1 MNQKIDSHHPV
12 TSCHPSSGR
21 REAIFLAADGWRP
34 AARILAA
41 VALAAMSGGA
51 HAQANY
57 YEGKTIRLVVG
68 LAAGGGFDTYA
79 RTIGRHLGKHVPGN
93 PTVVVD
99 NMTGAGGIVMMNHLY
114 KAAKPDGLTLG
125 HFNGA
130 AVLGQVLGQKGI
142 EFDARKY
149 EYLGAAVKE
158 DVVCGL
164 TKASGITSIERWQ
177 GAKAPVKLGGV
188 APGQTPDN
196 SARIM
201 HAALGLPVQV
211 VSGYKGTSQI
221 RLAAESGE
229 LAGGCWSWE
238 SMRAT
243 WKKGLEAGE
252 VIPVVQVVAK
262 PLADIPNVPLAI
274 NLAKTDD
281 ARKLILVGVQN
292 SSAFAR
298 PFALPPGTPKDRV
311 EILHKAFHAT
321 LKDPA
326 FLAEAQKANL
336 SIDPVTGAEMKRL
349 VEEVFTLDAPLLAK
363 LKEALF
369 PEAR

>member
-1 MNQKIDSHHPV
+1 M
-12 TSCHPSSGR
+12 
-21 REAIFLAADGWRP
+21 
-34 AARILAA
+34 RIVMTVLMA
-41 VALAAMSGGA
+41 VCAALAPASA
-51 HAQANY
+51 IAQANF

-79 RTIGRHLGKHVPGN
+79 RAIGRHLGKHIPGN

-99 NMTGAGGIVMMNHLY
+99 NMTGAGGIVMMNYLY
-114 KAAKPDGLTLG
+114 KVAKPDGLTLG

-130 AVLGQVLGQKGI
+130 VVLGQALGQPGI

-149 EYLGAAVKE
+149 EYLGAAAKE

-164 TKASGITSIERWQ
+164 TRASGITSIDAWRA
-177 GAKAPVKLGGV
+177 AKTPVKLGGV
-188 APGQTPDN
+188 APGQSPDN
-196 SARIM
+196 AARILRS
-201 HAALGLPVQV
+201 ALGLPVQV
-211 VSGYKGTSQI
+211 VTSYKGTSAI

-229 LAGGCWSWE
+229 LAGGCWAWE

-243 WKKGLEAGE
+243 WRKALETGD
-252 VIPVVQVVAK
+252 VVPVVQIVPK
-262 PLADIPNVPLAI
+262 PFPDLPNVPLAI

-292 SSAFAR
+292 AGAFAR

-311 EILHKAFHAT
+311 QALHKAFHAT

-336 SIDPVTGAEMKRL
+336 GIDPVTGEEMSKL
-349 VEEVFTLDAPLLAK
+349 VAEVFALDAATLAK
-363 LKEALF
+363 LKEALSN
-369 PEAR
+369 

>member
-1 MNQKIDSHHPV
+1 MSQRIRG
-12 TSCHPSSGR
+12 T
-21 REAIFLAADGWRP
+21 LAA
-34 AARILAA
+34 AITI
-41 VALAAMSGGA
+41 VAWGSGA
-51 HAQANY
+51 SIAQPY
-57 YEGKTIRLVVG
+57 YEGKTLRVVVG

-79 RTIGRHLGKHVPGN
+79 RLIGRHLGKHISGN

-114 KAAKPDGLTLG
+114 KVAKPDGLTLG

-164 TKASGITSIERWQ
+164 TKASGITSIERWRA
-177 GAKAPVKLGGV
+177 AKAPVKLGGV

-201 HAALGLPVQV
+201 NAALGLPVQV

-243 WKKGLEAGE
+243 WRKGLEAGE
-252 VIPVVQVVAK
+252 VIPVLQVVAK

-298 PFALPPGTPKDRV
+298 PFALPPGTPRDRV

-336 SIDPVTGAEMKRL
+336 SIDPITGGEMKRL
-349 VEEVFTLDAPLLAK
+349 VEEVFTLDAALLAK

-369 PEAR
+369 P

>member
-1 MNQKIDSHHPV
+1 M
-12 TSCHPSSGR
+12 SSR
-21 REAIFLAADGWRP
+21 LP
-34 AARILAA
+34 AVLTT
-41 VALAAMSGGA
+41 VLALAAFSHGA
-51 HAQANY
+51 AQSQPY
-57 YEGKTIRLVVG
+57 YEGKTLRIVVG

-79 RTIGRHLGKHVPGN
+79 RLIGRHLGRNIPGN
-93 PTVVVD
+93 PTVIVD
-99 NMTGAGGIVMMNHLY
+99 NMTGAGGIVMMNHLF
-114 KAAKPDGLTLG
+114 KVAKPDGLTVG

-130 AVLGQVLGQKGI
+130 VVLGQVLGQQGI

-164 TKASGITSIERWQ
+164 TKASGVASVDSWRA
-177 GAKAPVKLGGV
+177 AKAPVKLGGV

-201 HAALGLPVQV
+201 KAALGLPVQV
-211 VSGYKGTSQI
+211 VSGYKGTSAI

-238 SMRAT
+238 SMRVT
-243 WKKGLEAGE
+243 WRKGLESGE

-262 PLADIPNVPLAI
+262 PHPDLPNVPLAI

-281 ARKLILVGVQN
+281 ARKLIVVGVQN

-311 EILHKAFHAT
+311 ETLRKAFQAT

-326 FLAEAQKANL
+326 FVAEAQKANL
-336 SIDPVTGAEMKRL
+336 AIDPVTGDEMARL
-349 VEEVFTLDAPLLAK
+349 VAEVFTLDAGLLAK
-363 LKEALF
+363 LKEALYQ
-369 PEAR
+369 

>member
-1 MNQKIDSHHPV
+1 MNQRIQL
-12 TSCHPSSGR
+12 
-21 REAIFLAADGWRP
+21 LA
-34 AARILAA
+34 AA
-41 VALAAMSGGA
+41 VALAVISGP
-51 HAQANY
+51 AQAQSSY
-57 YEGKTIRLVVG
+57 YDGKTIRLVVG

-79 RTIGRHLGKHVPGN
+79 RTIGRHLGKHIPGN

-164 TKASGITSIERWQ
+164 TKASGITSIERWRS
-177 GAKAPVKLGGV
+177 AKAPVKLGGV

-201 HAALGLPVQV
+201 YAALGLPVQV

-243 WKKGLEAGE
+243 WKKALEAGE

-274 NLAKTDD
+274 NLAKTED
-281 ARKLILVGVQN
+281 AKKLILVGVQN

-311 EILHKAFHAT
+311 EMLHKAFHAT

-336 SIDPVTGAEMKRL
+336 AIDPITGVEMKRL

-363 LKEALF
+363 LKDALF
-369 PEAR
+369 PQ